1 MQNKARAFWRI
12 FLASICGAALVCLE
26 PLVHA
31 AVTVT
36 VDASVEYQTILGWG
50 ASSWGPPWVTPAL
63 LDEVIKE
70 AVNDLGLTRLR
81 LEGSSGNRSDN
92 RRWEWL
98 NDNDDPEDINWAAF
112 NTAKLDK
119 IVSKTVIP
127 FKERVEANGEPF
139 DCYVSPSLFDGGS
152 SGEVPP
158 WLLHNSGEYAEFA
171 CAFLLHLKN
180 VHGIEADYY
189 CILNEAGNNNPFTAA
204 VVGRMIKTL
213 GPKLEALGLRT
224 RIQFPEC
231 VNANTSWNYIQALQD
246 DPEVWRYVGA
256 ITYHLYGGN
265 SARPDIR
272 DFALSKNLPTGQTEY
287 MGLNMDH
294 LYDDLTLGGVSYW
307 EIYGIGSQFDWHYN
321 RLARRD
327 KYWSFRQVLHYVR
340 PGAVRVR
347 CTSDDANLRT
357 LAFVKDAQVT
367 VVLINGSGSRSVNV
381 QDLPAGTYGVCQSV
395 SDAPYQELGLRTIT
409 GKSDLTVSIPSN
421 TVLTI
426 YSRAGGNRPPTFT
439 DWRAASDYLAVP
451 ASSTTLSASA
461 TDPDLD
467 TISYAWSVKEQ
478 PTGANAVIS
487 RPNAA
492 STSVSG
498 LTAPGEYSFTVAV
511 SDGSH
516 TVSRDV
522 RLTVFSD
529 NQPPLPD
536 DVHNRIP
543 VMLTLPNSSTQLRGY
558 GWDLE
563 GDPLSYRWSTLSQPI
578 GGKVSLSN
586 ATTTNCTSSNMTVA
600 GEYVFRFEVSD
611 PTHTVSKELTVPV
624 YPENPS
630 APFIKSA
637 GASPPSLT
645 LPATSR
651 TVLSATTG
659 DRDGDLISHWWSVK
673 SSPQGAAPAF
683 SNQGSAETT
692 VTRLTTPGTY
702 VFTLTV
708 VDRTKHTTTDVTV
721 TVGGSPSPPTV
732 AALDIEAD
740 DTVTLVWNDFA
751 SVYTVEG
758 ATGLAGHGWEAVS
771 PADQWPIPT
780 TSWAGSH
787 LVGQGTLFYRIRGE

>member
-1 MQNKARAFWRI
+1 MKTRLTSFRFVFVCGA
-12 FLASICGAALVCLE
+12 CGAALL
-26 PLVHA
+26 HFAAAAKA

-36 VDASVEYQTILGWG
+36 VAPSVEYQTILGWG
-50 ASSWGPPWVTPAL
+50 ALSAGPPWVTPAL
-63 LDEVIKE
+63 LDEVIRE

-81 LEGSSGNRSDN
+81 LEGPSGNRSDN

-112 NTAKLDK
+112 NTAKLDE

-180 VHGIEADYY
+180 VHGMEADYY

-213 GPKLEALGLRT
+213 GPKLEVLGLRT
-224 RIQFPEC
+224 TIQFPEC
-231 VNANTSWNYIQALQD
+231 INANTSWNYIQALQD
-246 DPEVWRYVGA
+246 DPDVWRYMGA

-287 MGLNMDH
+287 MGLTMDH

-307 EIYGIGSQFDWHYN
+307 EIYGIGSQFEWHYN
-321 RLARRD
+321 RLAR
-327 KYWSFRQVLHYVR
+327 KAMYWSFRQVLHYVR

-347 CTSDDANLRT
+347 CSSDDANLRT
-357 LAFVKDAQVT
+357 LAFVKDEQTT

-381 QDLPAGTYGVCQSV
+381 QNVPAGTYGICQSV
-395 SDAPYQELGLRTIT
+395 NNAPYQELGLRTIA
-409 GKSDLTVSIPSN
+409 GKSSLTVNVPSN
-421 TVLTI
+421 TVMTV
-426 YSRAGGNRPPTFT
+426 YSRAEGNQPPTFT
-439 DWRAASDYLAVP
+439 DWRAASDYLAAP

-467 TISYAWSVKEQ
+467 TISFAWSVKEQ
-478 PTGANAVIS
+478 PTGAGVVIS
-487 RPNAA
+487 SPNAR

-498 LTAPGEYSFTVAV
+498 LTAPGEYSFIVAA
-511 SDGSH
+511 SDGSD

-563 GDPLSYRWSTLSQPI
+563 GDPLSYRWSTLSQPE
-578 GGKVSLSN
+578 GAKVSLSN
-586 ATTTNCTSSNMTVA
+586 ATTTNCTASNMTVA
-600 GEYVFRFEVSD
+600 GDYVFRFEVSD
-611 PTHTVSKELTVPV
+611 PAHTVSKELTVPV
-624 YPENPS
+624 YPENLS

-637 GASPPSLT
+637 AASPPSLT

-651 TVLSATTG
+651 TLLSATTG

-673 SSPQGAAPAF
+673 SAPTGARPVFADAGSPQ
-683 SNQGSAETT
+683 THVTCLT
-692 VTRLTTPGTY
+692 VPGTY

-708 VDRTKHTTTDVTV
+708 VDRTRYVTGDVTV
-721 TVGGSPSPPTV
+721 AVEGRAAPP
-732 AALDIEAD
+732 A
-740 DTVTLVWNDFA
+740 VTTFRIGEGHSLTLTWNDFA
-751 SVYTVEG
+751 SGYTLE
-758 ATGLAGHGWEAVS
+758 AAADLAKADWQEVS
-771 PADQWPIPT
+771 PEDQWPLFT
-780 TSWAGSH
+780 TSWTGGDIAGYGAS
-787 LVGQGTLFYRIRGE
+787 FYRVRGE